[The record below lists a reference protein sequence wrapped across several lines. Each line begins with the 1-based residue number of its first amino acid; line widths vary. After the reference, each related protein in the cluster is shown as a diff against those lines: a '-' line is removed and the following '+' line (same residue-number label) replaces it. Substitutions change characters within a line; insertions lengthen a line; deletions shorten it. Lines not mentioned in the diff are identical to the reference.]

1 MSDLKNGITVLGSNY
16 FEVINEITI
25 KTTEV
30 VNRTK
35 VSYDLVFKKKDYD
48 LVEINRLKF
57 KVNKKEIENKFSLL
71 SHLYFESIFPLQFK
85 IVKDNLE
92 LANYKE
98 IKKRVNKIDVTL
110 NDKYK
115 GEGYEYI
122 RSSFLQQIEDERK
135 ANEFIKA
142 IGFVNIINLAL
153 KRYNLIN
160 NFDFKWKI
168 PAIGSTFWKLK
179 LEKDRINEII
189 FKSKEV
195 DKEQFLNALNKYR
208 VQNKYNIIEKSE
220 ELTLEN
226 EFLATVN
233 YEEHTLNMI
242 ESNMKCKIKLEKSF
256 EYEEVISIKSLS
268 VV

>member
-1 MSDLKNGITVLGSNY
+1 MSVLKNGITVLGSNY
-16 FEVINEITI
+16 FEVINEIAI

-30 VNRTK
+30 VNKTK

-48 LVEINRLKF
+48 IVEINRLKF
-57 KVNKKEIENKFSLL
+57 KVNEKEIENIFSLL
-71 SHLYFESIFPLQFK
+71 SHLYFENIFPLQFK

-98 IKKRVNKIDVTL
+98 IKERVNKIDVSL
-110 NDKYK
+110 KEKYK

-122 RSSFLQQIEDERK
+122 RSSFLQQIDDERK

-142 IGFVNIINLAL
+142 IGFVNIINLTL
-153 KRYNLIN
+153 KRYDLIS

-168 PAIGSTFWKLK
+168 PAVGFTFWKLK
-179 LEKDRINEII
+179 LEKDRINKII

-195 DKEQFLNALNKYR
+195 DKEQFLIDLNKYR
-208 VQNKYNIIEKSE
+208 VQNKYDIIEKSE
-220 ELTLEN
+220 GLILEN
-226 EFLATVN
+226 EFLTTVN
-233 YEEHTLNMI
+233 YEEHTLNIM
-242 ESNMKCKIKLEKSF
+242 ESNTKCKIRLGKYF

-268 VV
+268 AI